1 VVARGA
7 SLVTRIPFTPRP
19 WQPMMM
25 EHIAEHRRCALFA
38 KMGSGKTS
46 ATLIGLQALD
56 LLDEGPALII
66 APKRVAKNTWPAEVK
81 RWNETAHLRV
91 EPIVGNLTERFQA
104 IARPAQFYTTNY
116 EQLPWLVRHFG
127 RNWPYRTIIADES
140 TKLKGHRL
148 RNGGAR
154 TDALAKVAHRYE
166 NRFIELTGT
175 PSPNGL
181 KDLWGQ
187 LWFIDR
193 GKRLG
198 TSFDAFSQRWFRP
211 DPSGYGL
218 EPLRY
223 AQEEIQ
229 NAIRDIALTVDP
241 ADWIKLDPVI
251 ETDIVV
257 PLPAAARGV
266 YEKME
271 REMFLELERSGALHE
286 IEAVNAAVRTNKCL
300 QIASGALYLGDASD
314 AGPREWADLHDAKL
328 EALESVVNEAG
339 GMPVLVAY
347 QFKSDLARIL
357 KAFPQARYFDDSRE
371 TEDAWNAGRIPIL
384 VAHPDSA
391 GHGSNLQHGGNILVD
406 FSSGWNLESDDQIIE
421 RLGPMR
427 QYQAGY
433 DRPVYRYRI
442 IAEGTVDAMVKE
454 RRTSK
459 RRVQDILL
467 ENMKRKGLV

>member
-1 VVARGA
+1 MT
-7 SLVTRIPFTPRP
+7 VTRKPFTPRP
-19 WQPMMM
+19 WQPQMMA
-25 EHIAEHRRCALFA
+25 HLAEHRRCALWA

-46 ATLIGLQALD
+46 AVLVGLNALE
-56 LLDEGPALII
+56 LLDEAPALIV
-66 APKRVAKNTWPAEVK
+66 APKRVAKNTWPAEVE
-81 RWNETAHLRV
+81 RWDQTAHLRV
-91 EPIVGNLTERFQA
+91 EAIVGTLTERFQA
-104 IARPAQFYTTNY
+104 LARPAQFYTTNY

-127 RNWPYRTIIADES
+127 KNWPFRTIIADES

-154 TDALAKVAHRYE
+154 TASLAKVAHRYE

-187 LWFIDR
+187 LWYLDR
-193 GKRLG
+193 GARLG
-198 TSFDAFSQRWFRP
+198 TSFDAFAQRWFRP
-211 DPSGYGL
+211 APNGYGL

-229 NAIRDIALTVDP
+229 NAVADLCLTVDP
-241 ADWIKLDPVI
+241 ADWIKLAPVI

-257 PLPAAARGV
+257 PLPSSARGM

-286 IEAVNAAVRTNKCL
+286 VEAVNAAVRTSKCL
-300 QIASGALYLGDASD
+300 QIASGALYIGDATD
-314 AGPREWADLHDAKL
+314 AGPREWIDMHDAKL
-328 EALESVVNEAG
+328 EALESIVEEAA

-347 QFKSDLARIL
+347 QFKSDMARIM

-371 TEDAWNAGRIPIL
+371 TEDAWNAGRIPML

-442 IAEGTVDAMVKE
+442 LAEDTVDELVKV
-454 RRTSK
+454 RRESK
-459 RRVQDILL
+459 RSVQNVLL
-467 ENMKRKGLV
+467 EAMKRKENR